1 MIDPMITDL
10 TNKLQTQIRELNET
24 WLQLQAN
31 DCYARLE
38 ILNGYATNQS
48 QELKL
53 KSVEQKIQYIDSTE
67 E

>member
-48 QELKL
+48 QELQL

>member
-53 KSVEQKIQYIDSTE
+53 KSVEQNIQYIDSTE

>member
-1 MIDPMITDL
+1 MITDL

-53 KSVEQKIQYIDSTE
+53 KSVEQNIQYIDSTE

>member
-38 ILNGYATNQS
+38 ILNGYATKQ
-48 QELKL
+48 
-53 KSVEQKIQYIDSTE
+53 
-67 E
+67 

>member
-1 MIDPMITDL
+1 MITDL

>member
-1 MIDPMITDL
+1 MITDL

-48 QELKL
+48 HELKL